1 MLNERRTGL
10 VVNNNNQRKL
20 TKDFDQMYF
29 TYVNFQKQT
38 RVRQRD
44 GDRGNIQNI
53 KGQELFFY
61 CLLCLGEI

>member
-44 GDRGNIQNI
+44 EETYKTLKAKNYFFIVYYV
-53 KGQELFFY
+53 QEKFEF
-61 CLLCLGEI
+61 